1 MEKKLKESVTTL
13 KGTYEVEEIQAME
26 NEMKDA
32 FKDYWDKKIDMIEL
46 EAVKQK
52 LSRHLTQA
60 QIQNCRSDAS
70 IEYDKVQESKK
81 VETVDNFNDIVV
93 INPQDSQYYD
103 NLYLVSLDTGV
114 QGQCISYK
122 VYADYEEQALEIAI
136 SYAEDHTPYV
146 LTSCMEMDPDEAG
159 DEGYTYVDA
168 TEYGAKEP
176 YYILNTFMIK
186 LTTLTE
192 SLKEESSKD
201 DKESMVSDVWKEFW
215 DNDELYNLMVN
226 AHNEGKE
233 PEQIL
238 KDTDWAKNIK
248 TKYNLNN
255 LEFNNLIS
263 TICNYWNRNS
273 FRYINKTTES
283 VTINEIEEITQ
294 RIESAEDMDEI
305 QQIIYT
311 ISDGVLEDEVQNMFD
326 GCDEDDDLDE
336 VKSLVLT
343 TLEDNAEYDEEEP
356 LTEASPKTDKVLAD
370 IINDEK
376 DSFEQK
382 TILDDL
388 EDRIGQ
394 KMTVGE
400 LNTILQSLFGQYN
413 KIFLLVSDLY
423 NQDPDELQELVV
435 WDDNDMYTITYE
447 ITNIMKDEI
456 ALTDV
461 VVE

>member
-1 MEKKLKESVTTL
+1 MEKKLKESVTTP

-32 FKDYWDKKIDMIEL
+32 FKDYWDKKIDMVEL
-46 EAVKQK
+46 EAIKQK
-52 LSRHLTQA
+52 LSQHLTQA

-70 IEYDKVQESKK
+70 IECNKVQESKK
-81 VETVDNFNDIVV
+81 TETVDNSNDIVV

-103 NLYLVSLDTGV
+103 NLYLVSLDTGAQAESV
-114 QGQCISYK
+114 TYK

-146 LTSCMEMDPDEAG
+146 LTSCMEMDPDEAE

-168 TEYGAKEP
+168 TEYGAKQP
-176 YYILNTFMIK
+176 YYILNTFIIK
-186 LTTLTE
+186 PVTLTE
-192 SLKEESSKD
+192 SVLKEED
-201 DKESMVSDVWKEFW
+201 TNEDIE
-215 DNDELYNLMVN
+215 VN
-226 AHNEGKE
+226 NRLEE
-233 PEQIL
+233 PVQL
-238 KDTDWAKNIK
+238 
-248 TKYNLNN
+248 
-255 LEFNNLIS
+255 S
-263 TICNYWNRNS
+263 TN
-273 FRYINKTTES
+273 
-283 VTINEIEEITQ
+283 
-294 RIESAEDMDEI
+294 M
-305 QQIIYT
+305 
-311 ISDGVLEDEVQNMFD
+311 EDEQ
-326 GCDEDDDLDE
+326 DLPE
-336 VKSLVLT
+336 ST
-343 TLEDNAEYDEEEP
+343 
-356 LTEASPKTDKVLAD
+356 
-370 IINDEK
+370 
-376 DSFEQK
+376 

-388 EDRIGQ
+388 QNRIGQ

-435 WDDNDMYTITYE
+435 WDDNDMYTLTYE